1 MKLKITNVK
10 ITPKPTCAIAYS
22 IQQLGDKWSLLI
34 MRDLILHKKTRFKE
48 LRESKEKI
56 ASNILANRLKSL
68 QVNGFIEKLDPT
80 GTKKSTRYI
89 ATAKGIKV
97 LPIIIELYL
106 FSIHFIDESLLN
118 DSQMS
123 IKKQIISNRVLFEE
137 TRKSEYIAFVDG
149 LKIELNKI
157 KLLAQLN

>member
-1 MKLKITNVK
+1 MK

-34 MRDLILHKKTRFKE
+34 LRDLILHKKTRFKE

-80 GTKKSTRYI
+80 GTKKSTQYI
-89 ATAKGIKV
+89 ATDKGIAAV
-97 LPIIIELYL
+97 PIIIELYL
-106 FSIHFIDESLLN
+106 FSINFIDDHLL
-118 DSQMS
+118 DVSQMS
-123 IKKQIISNRVLFEE
+123 IKKQITSNRSFFEE
-137 TRKSEYIAFVDG
+137 TKKTEYIVFVDG
-149 LKIELNKI
+149 LKKELSKF
-157 KLLAQLN
+157 KLLGQLN

>member
-1 MKLKITNVK
+1 MK

-34 MRDLILHKKTRFKE
+34 LRDLIIHKKTRFKE

-80 GTKKSTRYI
+80 GTKKSTQYI
-89 ATAKGIKV
+89 ATDKGIAAV
-97 LPIIIELYL
+97 PIIIELYL
-106 FSIHFIDESLLN
+106 FSINFIDEDLLN
-118 DSQMS
+118 ESQMS
-123 IKKQIISNRVLFEE
+123 IKKQITSNRSLFEV
-137 TRKSEYIAFVDG
+137 TRKSEYFIFVNG
-149 LKIELNKI
+149 LKEELNKF

>member
-1 MKLKITNVK
+1 VK

-22 IQQLGDKWSLLI
+22 IQQFGDKWSLLI
-34 MRDLILHKKTRFKE
+34 MRDLIMHKKTRFKE

-68 QVNGFIEKLDPT
+68 QVSGFIEKLDPT

-89 ATAKGIKV
+89 ATTKGINA

-106 FSIHFIDESLLN
+106 FSIHYIDEILLN
-118 DSQMS
+118 ESQMS

-137 TRKSEYIAFVDG
+137 TKRSEYIAFIEG
-149 LKIELNKI
+149 LKIELNKF

>member
-1 MKLKITNVK
+1 MKLKIINVK

>member
-1 MKLKITNVK
+1 VK

-34 MRDLILHKKTRFKE
+34 LRDLIIHKKTRFKE

-80 GTKKSTRYI
+80 GTKKSTQYI
-89 ATAKGIKV
+89 ATDKGIAAV
-97 LPIIIELYL
+97 PIIIELYL
-106 FSIHFIDESLLN
+106 FSINFIEEDLLN
-118 DSQMS
+118 ESQKS
-123 IKKQIISNRVLFEE
+123 IKKQIISNRSLFEE
-137 TRKSEYIAFVDG
+137 TRKSEYTFFVNK
-149 LKIELNKI
+149 LKEELNKV
-157 KLLAQLN
+157 KLLVQLN

>member
-1 MKLKITNVK
+1 MK

-34 MRDLILHKKTRFKE
+34 LRDLIIHKKTRFKE

-80 GTKKSTRYI
+80 GTKKSTQYI
-89 ATAKGIKV
+89 ATDKGIAAV
-97 LPIIIELYL
+97 PIIIELYL
-106 FSIHFIDESLLN
+106 FSINFIEEDLLN
-118 DSQMS
+118 ESQMS
-123 IKKQIISNRVLFEE
+123 IKKQIISNRSLFEE
-137 TRKSEYIAFVDG
+137 TRKSEYITFVDG
-149 LKIELNKI
+149 LKIELNKF

>member
-1 MKLKITNVK
+1 
-10 ITPKPTCAIAYS
+10 
-22 IQQLGDKWSLLI
+22 
-34 MRDLILHKKTRFKE
+34 MRDLVLHKKTRFKE

-80 GTKKSTRYI
+80 GTKKSTQYI
-89 ATAKGIKV
+89 ATQKGISS

-106 FSIHFIDESLLN
+106 FSIHSIDESIL
-118 DSQMS
+118 DESQKS
-123 IKKQIISNRVLFEE
+123 IKKQIISNRSLFEE
-137 TRKSEYIAFVDG
+137 TRKSEYISFVSS
-149 LKIELNKI
+149 LKEELNKF

>member
-1 MKLKITNVK
+1 
-10 ITPKPTCAIAYS
+10 
-22 IQQLGDKWSLLI
+22 

-80 GTKKSTRYI
+80 GTKKSTQYI
-89 ATAKGIKV
+89 ATDKGIAAV
-97 LPIIIELYL
+97 PIIIELYL
-106 FSIHFIDESLLN
+106 FSINFIDEDLLN
-118 DSQMS
+118 ESQMS
-123 IKKQIISNRVLFEE
+123 IKKQIISNRILFEE
-137 TRKSEYIAFVDG
+137 TRKSEYITFVDG
-149 LKIELNKI
+149 LKIELNKF

>member
-1 MKLKITNVK
+1 MKLKIINVK

-97 LPIIIELYL
+97 LPIIIELYS

-137 TRKSEYIAFVDG
+137 TSKIEYIAFVDG
-149 LKIELNKI
+149 LKIELNKF

>member
-1 MKLKITNVK
+1 MK

-34 MRDLILHKKTRFKE
+34 LRDLILHKKTRFKE

-80 GTKKSTRYI
+80 GTKKSTQYI
-89 ATAKGIKV
+89 ATDKGIAAV
-97 LPIIIELYL
+97 PIIIELYL
-106 FSIHFIDESLLN
+106 FSINFIDDYLL
-118 DSQMS
+118 DVSQMS
-123 IKKQIISNRVLFEE
+123 IKKQITSNRSFFEE
-137 TRKSEYIAFVDG
+137 TKKSEYIVFVDA
-149 LKIELNKI
+149 LKKELSKF
-157 KLLAQLN
+157 KLLGQLN

>member
-1 MKLKITNVK
+1 MK

-34 MRDLILHKKTRFKE
+34 LRDLILHKKTRFKE

-80 GTKKSTRYI
+80 GTKKSTQYI
-89 ATAKGIKV
+89 ATDKGIAAV
-97 LPIIIELYL
+97 AIIIELYL
-106 FSIHFIDESLLN
+106 FSINFIDDHLL
-118 DSQMS
+118 DVSQMS
-123 IKKQIISNRVLFEE
+123 IKKQITSNRSFFEE
-137 TRKSEYIAFVDG
+137 TKKSEYIVFVDG
-149 LKIELNKI
+149 LKKELSKF
-157 KLLAQLN
+157 KLLGQLN

>member
-1 MKLKITNVK
+1 VK

-34 MRDLILHKKTRFKE
+34 LRDLILHKKTRFKE

-80 GTKKSTRYI
+80 GTKKSTQYI
-89 ATAKGIKV
+89 ATDKGIAAV
-97 LPIIIELYL
+97 PIIIELYL
-106 FSIHFIDESLLN
+106 FSINFIDDHLL
-118 DSQMS
+118 DVSQMS
-123 IKKQIISNRVLFEE
+123 IKKQITSNRSFFEE
-137 TRKSEYIAFVDG
+137 TKKSEYIVFVDG
-149 LKIELNKI
+149 LKKELSKF
-157 KLLAQLN
+157 KLLGQLN

>member
-1 MKLKITNVK
+1 VK

-89 ATAKGIKV
+89 ATAKGIKD

>member
-1 MKLKITNVK
+1 MKLKIINVK

-22 IQQLGDKWSLLI
+22 IQQFGDKWSLLI
-34 MRDLILHKKTRFKE
+34 MRDLIMHKKTRFKE

-68 QVNGFIEKLDPT
+68 QVSGFIEKLDPT

-89 ATAKGIKV
+89 ATTKGINA

-106 FSIHFIDESLLN
+106 FSIHYIDEILLN
-118 DSQMS
+118 ESQMS

-137 TRKSEYIAFVDG
+137 TKRSEYIAFIEG
-149 LKIELNKI
+149 LKIELNKF

>member
-1 MKLKITNVK
+1 MK

-80 GTKKSTRYI
+80 GTKKSTQYI
-89 ATAKGIKV
+89 ATDKGIAAV
-97 LPIIIELYL
+97 PIIIELYL
-106 FSIHFIDESLLN
+106 FSINFIDEDLLN
-118 DSQMS
+118 ESQMS
-123 IKKQIISNRVLFEE
+123 IKKQIISNRILFEE
-137 TRKSEYIAFVDG
+137 TRKSEYITFVDG
-149 LKIELNKI
+149 LKIELNKF